1 MKKKINSKKGFTLHF
16 LRGKNKACNFKY
28 YRKGAGF
35 TLIEVIIAISIIVVG
50 IISCISLISSSVSGA
65 TTGKSKIIAAGLAQ
79 EGVEIVRNIRD
90 NNWANYKRTIDTWR
104 DGLSEGDWLVQYNNQ
119 SLIPYSNMQLKKNL
133 NGLYQYV
140 IGANTGF
147 YRKINISY
155 IGNNQI
161 KVLSEVTW
169 QEKGKNQ
176 SIQIENRLYNWLQE

>member
-1 MKKKINSKKGFTLHF
+1 MFMKKKTSKK
-16 LRGKNKACNFKY
+16 K
-28 YRKGAGF
+28 GF

-50 IISCISLISSSVSGA
+50 IISCISLISSSISGV
-65 TTGKSKIIAAGLAQ
+65 TIGKSKIIAAGLAQ

-90 NNWANYKRTIDTWR
+90 NNWTNYKRTIDTWR
-104 DGLSEGDWLVQYNNQ
+104 DGLGEGNWLVQYNGQ
-119 SLIPYSNMQLKKNL
+119 SLISYSITKLKKDS
-133 NGLYQYV
+133 NGFYQY
-140 IGANTGF
+140 ANGVNTEF

-161 KVLSEVTW
+161 KVLSEITW